1 MKNAIPILIF
11 LRSLGLTEEKI
22 LLSINDSNIFSNL
35 KNDELK
41 TFEKFEEYLGKYIP
55 RTIEGTFILLGE
67 ILTGKEH
74 NILSI
79 LLKKISNIR
88 LFDIFLIKVFC
99 FLKIFNKIFYY
110 VNLI

>member
-1 MKNAIPILIF
+1 MKNPIPILIF

-22 LLSINDSNIFSNL
+22 LLSINDSNIFRNL

-55 RTIEGTFILLGE
+55 RTTEGAFILLGE

-79 LLKKISNIR
+79 LLKKNIEY
-88 LFDIFLIKVFC
+88 
-99 FLKIFNKIFYY
+99 KI
-110 VNLI
+110 V